1 MLMRFDPFRDLD
13 RLTQN
18 LWNGDVRR
26 LNGVPMD
33 AYRKGGQFLVHFD
46 VPGVDPNSIE
56 LTVEKNVLTVTAERA
71 RQWGEDVDEVVVSER
86 PVGSFSRQLFLGE
99 TLDAEHIEANCENGV
114 LTLRIPV
121 AEAAKPRKVEITSNG
136 SNQST
141 AIPAQ
146 SAESRQ
152 VEQSTSN

>member
-18 LWNGDVRR
+18 LWGGDVRR

-33 AYRKGGQFLVHFD
+33 AYRKGSEFLVHFD
-46 VPGVDPNSIE
+46 VPGIDPNSIE

-86 PVGSFSRQLFLGE
+86 PVGNFSRQLFLGE
-99 TLDAEHIEANCENGV
+99 TLDSERIEASCDNGV

-121 AEAAKPRKVEITSNG
+121 AEAAKPRKVSISGGSNG
-136 SNQST
+136 TQT
-141 AIPAQ
+141 AIAAD
-146 SAESRQ
+146 SI
-152 VEQSTSN
+152 SN

>member
-33 AYRKGGQFLVHFD
+33 AYRKGPEFLVHFD
-46 VPGVDPNSIE
+46 VPGVDPGSIE
-56 LTVEKNVLTVTAERA
+56 LTVEKNVLTVTAERS
-71 RQWGEDVDEVVVSER
+71 RQWGDEVDEVVVSER
-86 PVGSFSRQLFLGE
+86 PVGTFSRQLFLGE
-99 TLDAEHIEANCENGV
+99 TLDPERIEANCENGV

-121 AEAAKPRKVEITSNG
+121 AEAAKPRKVSISSTGNG
-136 SNQST
+136 QSA

-146 SAESRQ
+146 SS
-152 VEQSTSN
+152 SN

>member
-33 AYRKGGQFLVHFD
+33 AYRKGSEFLVHFD
-46 VPGVDPNSIE
+46 VPGIDPNSIE
-56 LTVEKNVLTVTAERA
+56 LTVEKNVLTVTAERS
-71 RQWGEDVDEVVVSER
+71 RQWGDDVDEVVVSER

-99 TLDAEHIEANCENGV
+99 TLDPEHISATCENGV

-121 AEAAKPRKVEITSNG
+121 AEAAKPRKVEITANG
-136 SNQST
+136 GNQST

-146 SAESRQ
+146 S
-152 VEQSTSN
+152 TSN